1 MTLFNIIATCVIL
14 VSIAIIIGIRIYKLR
29 KDNKTITIETF
40 IDLYGDQII
49 AALKDVILIL
59 QIRVEA
65 FNTKEEY
72 EREIIST
79 TIDKIKENYTEM
91 NIDMSLI
98 NLLDTDALTEI
109 VYSVFNGNLIN
120 IFSVLAPEDISQK
133 PEIFEDEVVAALAS
147 AEE

>member
-1 MTLFNIIATCVIL
+1 MTLFNIIATCIVI

-29 KDNKTITIETF
+29 KDNKEITIETF

-49 AALKDVILIL
+49 AVLKDVILIL
-59 QIRVEA
+59 QINIST

-72 EREIIST
+72 EREIISI

-91 NIDMSLI
+91 NIDMTFI

-109 VYSVFNGNLIN
+109 VYSVFNGNIIN
-120 IFSVLAPEDISQK
+120 VFSVLAPEDISQK
-133 PEIFEDEVVAALAS
+133 PEIYEEEVVAALAS